1 MHINVKLNSDESM
14 SPSKARMQHLLQGNE
29 SKALHMGAWGRLK
42 DWFQYDAGPLRSRR
56 QPLLHSYARA
66 QSR

>member
-1 MHINVKLNSDESM
+1 MNINVKLNSGATLSLSET
-14 SPSKARMQHLLQGNE
+14 RMQHMLQGNE

-66 QSR
+66 QAR

>member
-1 MHINVKLNSDESM
+1 M
-14 SPSKARMQHLLQGNE
+14 SLSKARLQHLLQGNE

-66 QSR
+66 QAR